1 MIGNL
6 QRDSNEPYGIA
17 LYDFSAT
24 HPDDLALKE
33 GDIVQL
39 VKKVNDDWLEG
50 RIGNRQGIFPL
61 NFIDIKIPLAGLSD
75 NVVTALY
82 TFPGENS
89 DDLSFEVSKIKAKQL
104 NERSIMFLTLFCYF
118 RRERKL
124 QSYQGY
130 RRIGYTVST
139 TVGGDNFQ

>member
-1 MIGNL
+1 MRRVRYNDTDNL
-6 QRDSNEPYGIA
+6 QRDFINEPHGIA

-39 VKKVNDDWLEG
+39 VKKINDDWLEG

-61 NFIDIKIPLAGLSD
+61 GFIDIKIPPPGLSD

-82 TFPGENS
+82 AFPGENS
-89 DDLSFEVSKIKAKQL
+89 DDLSFEVSKIITAGQL
-104 NERSIMFLTLFCYF
+104 DERSIIFLML
-118 RRERKL
+118 L
-124 QSYQGY
+124 
-130 RRIGYTVST
+130 
-139 TVGGDNFQ
+139 

>member
-1 MIGNL
+1 MTCAFRERYDVFVNDVDNS
-6 QRDSNEPYGIA
+6 QEDSNEPYGIA

-24 HPDDLALKE
+24 QPTDLALKE

-61 NFIDIKIPLAGLSD
+61 SFIDIKVPLPGLSD

-82 TFPGENS
+82 AFPGETS
-89 DDLSFEVSKIKAKQL
+89 DDLSFEVLNITAK
-104 NERSIMFLTLFCYF
+104 
-118 RRERKL
+118 
-124 QSYQGY
+124 
-130 RRIGYTVST
+130 
-139 TVGGDNFQ
+139 